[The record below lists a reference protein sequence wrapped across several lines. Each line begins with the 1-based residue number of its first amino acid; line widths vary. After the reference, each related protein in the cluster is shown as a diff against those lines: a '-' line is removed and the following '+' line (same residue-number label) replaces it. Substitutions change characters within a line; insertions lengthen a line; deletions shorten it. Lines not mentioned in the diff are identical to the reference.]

1 MAKRKPRRFLDMKQ
15 IESFV
20 KWYKKRS
27 YKEKSAI
34 LAGLIL
40 AIALPIQSVLITPDP
55 IPLNVA
61 PLEPVSSPSGEAQ
74 DGCVITGCSFH
85 LCLDQ
90 PESET
95 LSTCEYKDEY
105 ACLSQAV
112 CQRQPSGRCGWSQT
126 PEYLQCLQKIEKR

>member
-1 MAKRKPRRFLDMKQ
+1 MAKRKPQRFLDMKQ
-15 IESFV
+15 IENFV
-20 KWYKKRS
+20 KWYKKRP

-40 AIALPIQSVLITPDP
+40 AIALPIQSVLTTPDP
-55 IPLNVA
+55 VPLDLA
-61 PLEPVSSPSGEAQ
+61 PLEPVSAPAGEAQ
-74 DGCVITGCSFH
+74 DGCVITGCSFY
-85 LCLDQ
+85 LCLDR

-112 CQRQPSGRCGWSQT
+112 CERQTSGRCGWSTT
-126 PEYLQCLQKIEKR
+126 PEYLQCLQEIEK

>member
-15 IESFV
+15 IEAYV

-40 AIALPIQSVLITPDP
+40 SIALPLQSALIKDEPV
-55 IPLNVA
+55 PLDLA
-61 PLEPVSSPSGEAQ
+61 PLETVQAPSGEAL

-105 ACLSQAV
+105 ACLTEAI
-112 CQRQPSGRCGWSQT
+112 CERQPSGRCGWSINK
-126 PEYLQCLQKIEKR
+126 EYSQCIQNLNQ